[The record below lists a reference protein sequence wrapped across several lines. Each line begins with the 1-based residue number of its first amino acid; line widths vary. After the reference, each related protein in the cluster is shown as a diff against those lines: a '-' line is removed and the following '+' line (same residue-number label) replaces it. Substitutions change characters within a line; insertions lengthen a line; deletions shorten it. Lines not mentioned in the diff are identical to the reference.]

1 MYKQSDM
8 PPKQIPARLLLPQHN
23 HCCSENKMM
32 WIGHANEY
40 PTMHHFGNPGQ
51 TQSIIAVTEYFW
63 KLQLKL
69 HFGNAVDIPF
79 QNCTV
84 WAVCNINIYHAGHFI
99 YCGDSC
105 TISLIVLL
113 QQQWEGG
120 PAIRHIFGR
129 NVDIFMID
137 TSLLSLI
144 RRGPRHI
151 LALHSCQKKRWVERH
166 DNERLIFKLRIF
178 QVSMFLLKT
187 KHFQLDCIKS
197 IQHQLS
203 ITHRQL

>member
-8 PPKQIPARLLLPQHN
+8 PPKQIPARLLLY

-51 TQSIIAVTEYFW
+51 TQSIKSIIAVTEYFW

-79 QNCTV
+79 QNYTV
-84 WAVCNINIYHAGHFI
+84 WAVCNINIYHAWHFI
-99 YCGDSC
+99 YCGNSC

-120 PAIRHIFGR
+120 QQLDTFLAVTLTYLWLIHRCLVWEEGDL
-129 NVDIFMID
+129 DIYWHC
-137 TSLLSLI
+137 TLV
-144 RRGPRHI
+144 
-151 LALHSCQKKRWVERH
+151 KKRGEWKDMTMSAWFSNYEFFKFPCFYWKQ
-166 DNERLIFKLRIF
+166 NIFN
-178 QVSMFLLKT
+178 
-187 KHFQLDCIKS
+187 
-197 IQHQLS
+197 
-203 ITHRQL
+203 